1 VTQERKGAFNLEIS
15 KNLLTNRLDRRQL
28 IGRSAA
34 LGAAATV
41 GTAVTSGPSVSA
53 AQDGGSGAVSIALN
67 GDPTLNVFTWPNQL
81 PSILV
86 AKNVFSTLVKY
97 SEEDGITVVPDL
109 ATEWAVSDDGLTWT
123 FTLREGVTWHDG
135 EPFTAEDVKFTVD
148 NILNPDVNA
157 QFRNSLA
164 GITETTV
171 VDPQT
176 VTITSEEPLGSLP
189 TILAYNIAIAPKH
202 LLDGQNLNELTE
214 FVQNPVGTG
223 PYRVTEIVPGD
234 RVALEANAD
243 YFDGAPSIQSL
254 VYRVI
259 PDINQVVAQLQTGE
273 LDMATIE
280 ASNRSTLE
288 GSGNV
293 SFTSTLETSTFCIY
307 TNNHRFPFDDA
318 TVRKAATMAIDRQLI
333 VDELLLGEAEIAT
346 GPYSPAF
353 GDYYNE
359 SLQPYPYDTAQAEAL
374 MTEAGFAK
382 EEGFWAKEGERVSLE
397 LIVDQGNPVREQL
410 AVVVQQFLQDFGFE
424 VNVSV
429 VEWSVYIERGSG
441 NPGDYDTR
449 TGWRFTSPDPDK
461 TSEYGTDGAVNH
473 YGYSNP
479 EADELFKQGRT
490 EIDHEARVDIYH
502 QIQQIIYDDAAII
515 WMYYPRSIFAYNS
528 RIQNV
533 PEINYRDA
541 LLYVYKMESAG

>member
-1 VTQERKGAFNLEIS
+1 MTRVDAQRTQLSSTAMLDS
-15 KNLLTNRLDRRQL
+15 RLDRRQL
-28 IGRSAA
+28 ISRTAA
-34 LGAAATV
+34 VGLATSVAAAHH
-41 GTAVTSGPSVSA
+41 A
-53 AQDGGSGAVSIALN
+53 AGAQESGAGTVSVALN

-86 AKNVFSTLVKY
+86 AKNVFSTLLKY
-97 SEEDGITVVPDL
+97 SEEDGITPVADL
-109 ATEWAVSDDGLTWT
+109 ATEWDVSEDGRTWT
-123 FTLREGVTWHDG
+123 FQLREGVTWHDG
-135 EPFTAEDVKFTVD
+135 EPFTAEDVKFTLD
-148 NILNPDVNA
+148 NIMNPEVNA
-157 QFRNSLA
+157 QFRTALA
-164 GITETTV
+164 GVTEV
-171 VDPQT
+171 AAVDDRT
-176 VTITSEEPLGSLP
+176 VTITSEEPIGSLP
-189 TILAYNIAIAPKH
+189 TLLAYNIAIAPKH
-202 LLDGQNLNELTE
+202 LLDGENLNELTD

-223 PYRVTEIVPGD
+223 PYRVSEVVPGD
-234 RVALEANAD
+234 RVVLEANPD
-243 YFDGAPSIQSL
+243 YFDGAPSIQNL
-254 VYRVI
+254 IYRVI

-273 LDMATIE
+273 LDMATVE
-280 ASNRSTLE
+280 VANRSTLE

-318 TVRKAATMAIDRQLI
+318 AVRKAATMAIDRQLI

-353 GDYYNE
+353 GDFYND
-359 SLQPYPYDTAQAEAL
+359 SLEPYPYDPAQAEAL

-382 EEGFWAKEGERVSLE
+382 EDGFWTKEGERASFE

-410 AVVVQQFLQDFGFE
+410 ALVVQQFLQDFGFE
-424 VNVSV
+424 VTVSV

-461 TSEYGTDGAVNH
+461 TTEYGTNGTVNH

-479 EADELFKQGRT
+479 EVDELFAQGRI
-490 EIDHEARVDIYH
+490 EIDPQARVEIYH
-502 QIQQIIYDDAAII
+502 QIQQLIYDDAAII
-515 WMYYPRSIFAYNS
+515 WMYYPRSLFAYNS

-533 PEINYRDA
+533 PAINYRDA
-541 LLYVYKMESAG
+541 LLYVYKMTLAE

>member
-1 VTQERKGAFNLEIS
+1 MTRVDAQRTQLSSTAMLDS
-15 KNLLTNRLDRRQL
+15 RLDRRQL
-28 IGRSAA
+28 ISRTAA
-34 LGAAATV
+34 VGLATSVAAAHH
-41 GTAVTSGPSVSA
+41 A
-53 AQDGGSGAVSIALN
+53 AGAQESGAGTVSVALN

-86 AKNVFSTLVKY
+86 AKNVFSTLLKY
-97 SEEDGITVVPDL
+97 SEEDGITPVADL
-109 ATEWAVSDDGLTWT
+109 ATEWDVSEDGRTWT
-123 FTLREGVTWHDG
+123 FQLREGVTWHDG
-135 EPFTAEDVKFTVD
+135 EPFTAEDVKFTLD
-148 NILNPDVNA
+148 NIMNPEVNA
-157 QFRNSLA
+157 QFRTALA
-164 GITETTV
+164 GVTEV
-171 VDPQT
+171 AAVDDRT
-176 VTITSEEPLGSLP
+176 VTITSEEPIGSLP
-189 TILAYNIAIAPKH
+189 TLLAYNIAIAPKH
-202 LLDGQNLNELTE
+202 LLDGENLNELTD

-223 PYRVTEIVPGD
+223 PYRVSEVVPGD
-234 RVALEANAD
+234 RVVLEANPD
-243 YFDGAPSIQSL
+243 YFDGAPSIQNL
-254 VYRVI
+254 IYRVI

-273 LDMATIE
+273 LDMATVE
-280 ASNRSTLE
+280 AANRSTLE

-318 TVRKAATMAIDRQLI
+318 AVRKAATMAIDRQLI

-353 GDYYNE
+353 GDFYND
-359 SLQPYPYDTAQAEAL
+359 SLEPYPYDPAQAEAL

-382 EEGFWAKEGERVSLE
+382 EDGFWTKEGERASFE

-410 AVVVQQFLQDFGFE
+410 ALVVQQFLQDFGFE
-424 VNVSV
+424 VTVSV

-461 TSEYGTDGAVNH
+461 TTEYGTNGTVNH

-479 EADELFKQGRT
+479 EVDELFAQGRI
-490 EIDHEARVDIYH
+490 EIDPQARVEIYH
-502 QIQQIIYDDAAII
+502 QIQQLIYDDAAII
-515 WMYYPRSIFAYNS
+515 WMYYPRSLFAYNS

-533 PEINYRDA
+533 PAINYRDA
-541 LLYVYKMESAG
+541 LLYVYKMTLAE